1 MTTTSSLNS
10 EKAALRA
17 DLRARR
23 APEPLEAGALA
34 AGWAEVEALP
44 EFRRA
49 HTVLLYM
56 ALPDEVPTLDFIRKW
71 AGVKRFA
78 LPVVNG
84 DSLLLREYQAERLA
98 PGWKGILEPDASAP
112 SVLPS
117 EIDLALIPGV
127 AFDRCGGRLGRGGGF
142 YDRLLPQLGC
152 PVIGLCRQWRIV
164 AQVPREPW
172 DAPVDGVVGF

>member
-56 ALPDEVPTLDFIRKW
+56 ALPDEVPTSAFIARW
-71 AGVKRFA
+71 HSEKRIV
-78 LPVVNG
+78 LPVVDG
-84 DSLLLREYQAERLA
+84 ESLLLREYRAEYMA
-98 PGWKGILEPDASAP
+98 PGWKGILEPRPEAP
-112 SVLPS
+112 LVSPS

-127 AFDRCGGRLGRGGGF
+127 AFDRCGGRLGRGRGF

-152 PVIGLCRQWRIV
+152 PVIGLCQQWRIV
-164 AQVPREPW
+164 PHVPREPW

>member
-23 APEPLEAGALA
+23 TLEPLEAGALA

-112 SVLPS
+112 QVLPS
-117 EIDLALIPGV
+117 EID
-127 AFDRCGGRLGRGGGF
+127 F

-152 PVIGLCRQWRIV
+152 PVIGLCQQWRIV
-164 AQVPREPW
+164 PHVPREPW

>member
-23 APEPLEAGALA
+23 TLEPLEAGALA

-84 DSLLLREYQAERLA
+84 DSLLLREYQAERLS
-98 PGWKGILEPDASAP
+98 PGWKGILEPDASALQ
-112 SVLPS
+112 VLPS
-117 EIDLALIPGV
+117 EIDLALIPGI
-127 AFDRCGGRLGRGGGF
+127 AFDLAGGRLGRGRGF
-142 YDRLLPQLGC
+142 YDRLLPSLHC
-152 PVIGLCRQWRIV
+152 PLIGLCAASRL
-164 AQVPREPW
+164 VPAVPMAPW
-172 DAPVDGVVGF
+172 DVKMDRVIVF